1 MNNSKPDPR
10 TMAWVHRE
18 VARLHLEGYWE
29 GSPRERDLLAHWKVH
44 NLKMYQTWEAAGLV
58 EKLAFVLEMK
68 RYQAARMYRIS
79 GMAYSDS
86 EEQATKDW
94 CLMEPEAEEHR
105 DTNRR
110 RR

>member
-1 MNNSKPDPR
+1 
-10 TMAWVHRE
+10 
-18 VARLHLEGYWE
+18 
-29 GSPRERDLLAHWKVH
+29 
-44 NLKMYQTWEAAGLV
+44 
-58 EKLAFVLEMK
+58 MK
-68 RYQAARMYRIS
+68 RYQAARLYRIS